1 MWNWTKSDPDPV
13 KASDRN
19 QTRPLSDDFVSYA
32 ANIARA
38 AAAMAEQD
46 RASGEP
52 HTPPEGIPVTPGPDV
67 VHIVIV
73 NEPEPEA
80 SNPVVESTLASAP
93 ETNPPPTTGD
103 LDAASTGDSSSSP
116 MPNIPRPSRRRWVLW
131 TGIGVSATLA
141 LLAVLLLVSSLI
153 LAAPVTVTIIPTSST
168 MTTMMQ
174 VTLST
179 GDHPVPGSLAGRA
192 LPMLSLTQRLTVP
205 TTGTGHQTAEPGHGL
220 VMFYNAAPQV
230 QTILAGTLLTGKDGV
245 EVVTEA
251 DAVIPAGTLATNG
264 QVSVLAQAVNVGPG
278 GNIAAGDLYGACCR
292 EGIYV
297 QNTAAFTGGHD
308 AYSYPMVTA
317 QDIERAKATLRTSL
331 MQSVQAAF
339 AAELTSSEALIIPI
353 PCQETSYGNAVVGQ
367 DATSVTIGV
376 SETCSDI
383 AYDTHML
390 TVLATQRLQV
400 QTAQHLGTR
409 YTLTGQVTTVITK
422 TTARG
427 TTLLLTVK
435 ATGTWAYQFSLSD
448 LQHLAQ
454 IIAGKSDTEATRLLT
469 GQPGVSQVE
478 MNTSG
483 TLPADASHIHV
494 LVVEQGM

>member
-13 KASDRN
+13 KASDGN
-19 QTRPLSDDFVSYA
+19 QTCPLSDDFVSYV

-52 HTPPEGIPVTPGPDV
+52 HTPPEGIPMTPGPDV

-73 NEPEPEA
+73 NEPEA
-80 SNPVVESTLASAP
+80 SNPVVESTLASEP
-93 ETNPPPTTGD
+93 EPNTPPTTGD
-103 LDAASTGDSSSSP
+103 LDAASTGDIPSSP
-116 MPNIPRPSRRRWVLW
+116 MPNSTRLSWRRWVLW
-131 TGIGVSATLA
+131 PGIGVSATLA
-141 LLAVLLLVSSLI
+141 LLAVLLLVSPLI

-179 GDHPVPGSLAGRA
+179 GNHPAPGSLAGRA

-205 TTGTGHQTAEPGHGL
+205 TTGTGHQPAESGHGL
-220 VMFYNAAPQV
+220 VTFYNAAPQV
-230 QTILAGTLLTGKDGV
+230 QAIPAGMLLTGKDGI
-245 EVVTEA
+245 EIVTEA

-264 QVSVLAQAVNVGPG
+264 QVSVLAQAVNVGPT
-278 GNIAAGDLYGACCR
+278 GNIAVGDLYGACCR

-317 QDIERAKATLRTSL
+317 QDIEKAKAALHTSL

-339 AAELTSSEALIIPI
+339 AAQLTSSEALITPI
-353 PCQETSYGNAVVGQ
+353 PCQETSYGNAGVGQ
-367 DATSVTIGV
+367 DATSVTLGV
-376 SETCSDI
+376 SETCQDV
-383 AYDTHML
+383 AYDMHML
-390 TVLATQRLQV
+390 VALVTKQLQK
-400 QTAQHLGTR
+400 QAAQHLSTR
-409 YTLTGQVTTVITK
+409 YALSGAVTTAITK
-422 TTARG
+422 VTAKG
-427 TTLLLTVK
+427 TALLLTVK
-435 ATGTWAYQFSLSD
+435 GIDMLIYQFSLTD
-448 LQHLAQ
+448 LQRLAQ
-454 IIAGKSDTEATRLLT
+454 MIAGKSNTEATRLLAE
-469 GQPGVSQVE
+469 QPGVSQVE

-494 LVVEQGM
+494 LVIEQEM